1 MTRGAGVEWALHA
14 MVTEICAIVIVS
26 GRGGWEGIVE

>member
-1 MTRGAGVEWALHA
+1 MTGGASVDWALHV
-14 MVTEICAIVIVS
+14 MVTEICAIVTVS